1 MLLGSRG
8 IGRRSFDSALVVLS
22 EYASKQYDN
31 VGMTDPRQTQLPE
44 SLNFNDLDLANLAMP
59 AAKAPKILLVK
70 LSSLGD
76 VLHNLPIVW
85 DLRKRLPNA
94 QIDWIVEEAYM
105 SLLTPLQTTEK
116 FRGIDRIIPV
126 AFRRWRK
133 SLLRPSKWREFFGM
147 RQLLQATTYDVILET
162 QGLLKS
168 ALVCALAKKSDT
180 AIVAGLGNA
189 TEYSGYEPIARMFYT
204 QSVHVPVKCHAID
217 RSRQVMCS
225 AFDWPLL
232 KRTDE
237 PPLFYPPE
245 YIEQLPV
252 LVVDDL
258 KKASDGSLAPYI
270 VCFHSTARAA
280 KRWSNESWVDLG
292 QELAKQGYQLIFP
305 WGSAAEQKVSMSIA
319 SQIPGAIVPRA
330 ISIHEAYALVAHAR
344 LTIGVDTGLTH
355 LAAVLGK
362 PTVEIYCDSPK
373 WKTEGYWSGHI
384 ANHGDLQQPPTVAE
398 IFNACQ
404 RLLSNL

>member
-1 MLLGSRG
+1 
-8 IGRRSFDSALVVLS
+8 
-22 EYASKQYDN
+22 
-31 VGMTDPRQTQLPE
+31 MTHPRQTQSSE
-44 SLNFNDLDLANLAMP
+44 FAEVEKVDLVNSTSTRS
-59 AAKAPKILLVK
+59 KAPKILLVK

-85 DLRKRLPNA
+85 GLRKRLPNA
-94 QIDWIVEEAYM
+94 QIDWIVEEAYVP
-105 SLLTPLQTTEK
+105 LLAPLQTTEN

-133 SLLRPSKWREFFGM
+133 SLLRLSTWREFFAM
-147 RQLLQATTYDVILET
+147 RKLLQATTYDVVIET

-168 ALVCALAKKSDT
+168 ALVCALAKKTDDT
-180 AIVAGLGNA
+180 IVAGLGNA
-189 TEYSGYEPIARMFYT
+189 TEYSGYEPLARSFYT

-232 KRTDE
+232 NRADE
-237 PPLFYPPE
+237 PPHFYPTEFVKHLPALS
-245 YIEQLPV
+245 IEG
-252 LVVDDL
+252 L
-258 KKASDGSLAPYI
+258 KKATDGSVMPYI

-280 KRWSNESWVDLG
+280 KRWPNESWVDLG
-292 QELAKQGYQLIFP
+292 KALANHGYQLIFP
-305 WGSAAEQKVSMSIA
+305 WGNAAERRVSESIA

-330 ISIHEAYALVAHAR
+330 ISIEEAYALIGNAT

-362 PTVEIYCDSPK
+362 PTVEIYCDSPR
-373 WKTEGYWSGHI
+373 WKTEGYWSEQI
-384 ANHGDLQQPPTVAE
+384 SNHGDLQHPPTVNE
-398 IFNACQ
+398 VLDACQ
-404 RLLSNL
+404 RLIGKSL